1 MDVVVLA
8 GGFGTRLRPWTEG
21 RAKPLLPILDKTLLE
36 RVVECVPVEMVD
48 RVIIAAGYS
57 VDEMQSFF
65 DSSKLPFEVVISV
78 EDEPLGTGGAI
89 CKTLPHLTSE
99 EPVLI
104 LNGDLV
110 SSVNVNDLLEHH
122 RRKNALVTLSL
133 WHVEDPSRFGV
144 CGLEDSGMI
153 TKFQEKPEPGTEFSN
168 LINAGCYLVERDV
181 LESLSSERHSMER
194 EVFPEIAKTGKMAGL
209 EFKGYFV
216 DAGTPTSFIEATKV
230 CISNRNFEQGATD
243 EYNNWYLD
251 QSFIDGS
258 YKITGSSVSSNV
270 SIGNGCEITDCV
282 ILSGAIIGDGCKLTR
297 CLIGESSSIN
307 NNSDI
312 SDKVVGHGEI
322 I

>member
-1 MDVVVLA
+1 
-8 GGFGTRLRPWTEG
+8 
-21 RAKPLLPILDKTLLE
+21 
-36 RVVECVPVEMVD
+36 
-48 RVIIAAGYS
+48 
-57 VDEMQSFF
+57 MQSFF
-65 DSSKLPFEVVISV
+65 DSSALPFDVVISV

-89 CKTLPHLTSE
+89 SKAFSHLTGE
-99 EPVLI
+99 GPVLI

-110 SSVNVNDLLEHH
+110 SSVNVNDLLKHH
-122 RRKNALVTLSL
+122 REKNALVTLSL

-168 LINAGCYLVERDV
+168 LINAGCYLVEREV
-181 LESLSSERHSMER
+181 LASLSSKRHSMER

-230 CISNRNFEQGATD
+230 CVSNRKFTLGAID
-243 EYNNWYLD
+243 ENNNWYLD
-251 QSFIDGS
+251 QSLIDDS
-258 YKITGSSVSSNV
+258 YKITGSSVSNDV

-282 ILSGAIIGDGCKLTR
+282 ILSGAIIGEDCKLTR
-297 CLIGESSSIN
+297 CLIGESSRIN
-307 NNSDI
+307 NNSEI

-322 I
+322 V

>member
-21 RAKPLLPILDKTLLE
+21 RAKPLLPVLDKTLLE
-36 RVVECVPVEMVD
+36 RVVECVPTKMID

-65 DSSKLPFEVVISV
+65 DSSALPFEVVISV

-89 CKTLPHLTSE
+89 SKAFSHLTSE
-99 EPVLI
+99 GPVLI

-110 SSVNVNDLLEHH
+110 SSVNVNDLLKHH
-122 RRKNALVTLSL
+122 MEKNALVTLSL

-168 LINAGCYLVERDV
+168 LINAGCYLIEREV
-181 LESLSSERHSMER
+181 LASLSSERHSMER

-216 DAGTPTSFIEATKV
+216 DAGTPTSVIEATKV
-230 CISNRNFEQGATD
+230 CISNRNFTLGAID
-243 EYNNWYLD
+243 ENNNWYLD
-251 QSFIDGS
+251 QAFIDDS
-258 YKITGSSVSSNV
+258 SKITGSSVSNDV

-282 ILSGAIIGDGCKLTR
+282 ILSGAIIGEGCKLTR
-297 CLIGESSSIN
+297 CLIGESSRIN
-307 NNSDI
+307 NNSEI

-322 I
+322 V